1 MFLWIFFFFSFLLR
15 EKDHIVVWGWG
26 DGGIWEELGEGKEQD
41 QNGLYKK
48 EIESEKKKKSQLVRL
63 SWSAGS
69 FRKRILME
77 VNSHPFPVT
86 TG

>member
-1 MFLWIFFFFSFLLR
+1 MGILLVFRFFAFVFLWIFFFFSFLLR

-48 EIESEKKKKSQLVRL
+48 EIESEKKKKASLLDYRGAL
-63 SWSAGS
+63 EALGRGS
-69 FRKRILME
+69 
-77 VNSHPFPVT
+77 
-86 TG
+86 